1 MVHHSALVEVANKLV
16 NPVLALKRPHPLD
29 AVVRITKYP
38 YVAVE
43 ILVFDLFKA
52 GEDLA
57 KSLKALEV

>member
-1 MVHHSALVEVANKLV
+1 
-16 NPVLALKRPHPLD
+16 LKRPHPLD